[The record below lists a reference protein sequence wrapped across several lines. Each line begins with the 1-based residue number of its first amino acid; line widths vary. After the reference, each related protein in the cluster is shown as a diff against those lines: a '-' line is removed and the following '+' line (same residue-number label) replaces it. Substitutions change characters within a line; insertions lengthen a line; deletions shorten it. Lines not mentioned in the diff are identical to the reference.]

1 MSKRIVTERR
11 FYNLDQFFLK
21 IMEKK
26 AILKRYKVMGSDLT
40 KRIDDYN
47 ISQRITFHIDHQ
59 NPRIILQGTKLIS
72 VNIVKSRQA

>member
-1 MSKRIVTERR
+1 
-11 FYNLDQFFLK
+11 
-21 IMEKK
+21 MEKK